1 MKKLL
6 TFFLTLVLTIVGT
19 VGAFAEE
26 DVTNQYLGNW
36 INDWTAASGSTVINP
51 AQRTN
56 SGITV
61 IEFYHSWS
69 PDAAGTTI
77 PSGAK
82 TFEISKTVTLPAGV
96 YRLEWPAFYR
106 EGNSATEVSTEKASI
121 YVDADEENVLP
132 FAGFYG
138 ASSGDDLDKAATA
151 IANGNYVNTINFTLS
166 TAGEVKFGAKGY
178 IDTYCS
184 WAVVGPAKL
193 IYVAAVESTVTRE
206 YGEVLDL
213 WQSVNTQN
221 NRWDAEFED
230 KVVNASI
237 LGKMNEADKLLVKVS
252 ETNFD
257 EASDNQNLA
266 DLAEARRLIEAAQT
280 EAAQNYEVL
289 KANKDA
295 YEEVIGLIEELQT
308 KLDDAKAEIANL
320 PDVNKDTEIAAIQ
333 AKIDGLKDRVD
344 ASNENLEMVAKK
356 EGYKEEISGI
366 SREIDALL
374 DTAKADQEKI
384 DADKAIAEKFPA
396 GDYILYNVEAKAY
409 LGGGNSWGTQASVIP
424 NAQIFTLTT
433 TVNGVYQLD
442 SHQWESDVKHFLN
455 PGLYVDAVS
464 ADWKISAGVDGN
476 YVICNDNKYLAS
488 PANGLG
494 AAVLVDDATAA
505 SAQWQLIKIND
516 YENENFDFTALIK
529 AANFSRNHYAKGYNQ
544 NGQNVLDPAGY
555 PWTIENASNY
565 NLQGGANE
573 NMCAESFHSIF
584 TLSQTIEGIPDGYYT
599 LTAQA
604 FYRQDGQDNENLPV
618 LFANDRQ
625 KAFPVKDGNEN
636 NMGDASASFSHGYYT
651 FSVEVKVTDG
661 TLTVGVKNEKNTSV
675 WAIWDN
681 FTLKYNGDDATAYDQ
696 FVKDALYEALDKVQD
711 KLDNFVE
718 EQADNMNPAIQ
729 QAVEDIQN
737 EINAERG
744 KIDNA
749 TVDDEE
755 EILGEI
761 AAISEEI
768 DNLVDKVTANQDAY
782 DELMAAYNALK
793 DKWQATYDR
802 INAKYADMVDNQ
814 EYVIKIYRGET
825 LTEEEREQIG
835 AYEKDGAYYVDA
847 FITRDDFNEILKGLN
862 KVDYKRNLDG
872 YDDENDAIERSYA
885 KGTCAENKENILAE
899 IQKDLDAI
907 DKVWNDARTKH
918 DANVLNANNTN
929 KRQIEKAYETNVAF
943 YKDAINVVNGHLKE
957 WHDADFVQAA
967 NNQLFDVYKDQED
980 AFKAAEDEYQK
991 VLEANDEFIAQDLYP
1006 QAIFHYE
1013 AFAQTLDADV
1023 EGTCEGI
1030 LATARAAAVAEN
1042 AAIYADELQKAN
1054 DLITKIANV
1063 QAVVDTYAESVKT
1076 VYTANLNSLKQE
1088 IETYINDV
1096 LKPYDNDNDDPCI
1109 KENQPTIEA
1118 AIDAFEDAIDQI
1130 AEDAEDAE
1138 EANEANETAFA
1149 DIKGQIETVLRKLAD
1164 DRAIIVANNDEDE
1177 EPKAATAEKLEDDLM
1192 ELLSE
1197 AEASK
1202 AAGTSVADKDDQLA
1216 ELADLSDAV
1225 DVYFNNALLEVIE
1238 DKANAAAVYLAEVVQ
1253 VISGYA
1259 DPVKEKYLP
1268 EAEKIA
1274 KEIVDLVAAA
1284 GEDENLA
1291 ETYQT
1296 YFDKIGTKVGEV
1308 KALRLTAEP
1317 SIAIA
1322 SYEGGTTNMT
1332 EGNNA
1337 ETLGLDPDYWTV
1349 TATVC
1354 EQNDLYPGLNQNGEI
1369 RLYGSETGKAPNTL
1383 TIAIAEGVTGRKI
1396 TGVSFDLTPNYPT
1409 PTILVDGE
1417 EVEADDEGFYAV
1429 NDASFTIT
1437 NTAGKGKQVRIKSI
1451 NIYYGPAAV
1460 NPVIDP
1466 EDPEAQTI
1474 YQEIEALKQA
1484 AAAAQANEEAYAEI
1498 IAAIEGTEE
1507 TETTPATKGV
1517 QDELDEAKE
1526 AIESSIVGEEFA
1538 ERIAE
1543 LEEQLN
1549 DLKEQAEE
1557 AYNNGEADDKKA
1569 EILRELEEISN
1580 DIADLLDRLAAAESV
1595 AYRETL
1601 AADFDEL
1608 KTYWNVSYAAADDED
1623 LDELDRI
1630 YNEILG
1636 AYHETIEADLVI
1648 SKEVFDATE
1657 AKIEEL
1663 TLAIQKATDL
1673 EGYLADNFVPGD
1685 PDGDG
1690 KVTVN
1695 DVTTIIDIILSDD
1708 FDNLT
1713 VEEFYT
1719 ADTNGDGVI
1728 NILDITTAINI
1739 ILETVPEGNEAKTRA
1754 ANNDYLV
1761 ADGAELSLI
1770 NALSYTTFQMDITV
1784 ANGATLNN
1792 VELSDRAGDFQVM
1805 FSQISDNTY
1814 RVVVVSLQNRT
1825 IMGNNGLLLNLDIT
1839 GDQTAEYSNVLFSDV
1854 NSRGY
1859 ELPIISDATAI
1870 AAIQANVDAD
1880 CQIYTLGGAQ
1890 INSLQ
1895 KGVNIVKYA
1904 DGSTKKLFVK

>member
-1 MKKLL
+1 MNKILRSA
-6 TFFLTLVLTIVGT
+6 LVSAMVLFTSVAAFAQAVNDKIVFGDKVYQVISENLIANPGFDDGFIGWTGANDFSTQITSAGFEIQSEEGHGNYLVGT
-19 VGAFAEE
+19 
-26 DVTNQYLGNW
+26 
-36 INDWTAASGSTVINP
+36 
-51 AQRTN
+51 TN
-56 SGITV
+56 SGGGDAKSLGTAWA
-61 IEFYHSWS
+61 IEANKTYYYAFDVKSLRNES
-69 PDAAGTTI
+69 GTAEYLKSSLGNTKGDEASVLGM
-77 PSGAK
+77 PKVTPGEWT
-82 TFEISKTVTLPAGV
+82 TFEQVFT
-96 YRLEWPAFYR
+96 
-106 EGNSATEVSTEKASI
+106 NSE
-121 YVDADEENVLP
+121 P
-132 FAGFYG
+132 FAF
-138 ASSGDDLDKAATA
+138 AQ
-151 IANGNYVNTINFTLS
+151 
-166 TAGEVKFGAKGY
+166 VKFRWLAGNFGF
-178 IDTYCS
+178 DNF
-184 WAVVGPAKL
+184 KL
-193 IYVAAVESTVTRE
+193 YEIEEYVSPVADQYAEILT
-206 YGEVLDL
+206 L

-266 DLAEARRLIEAAQT
+266 DLAEARRLIGAAQT

-295 YEEVIGLIEELQT
+295 YEEVVGLIEELQT
-308 KLDDAKAEIANL
+308 KLDEAKAEIANL

-396 GDYILYNVEAKAY
+396 GDYILYNVGAKAY

-424 NAQIFTLTT
+424 NAQMFTLTT
-433 TVNGVYQLD
+433 TVNGVYQLN

-494 AAVLVDDATAA
+494 AAALVDDATAA

-573 NMCAESFHSIF
+573 NMCAESYHSIF

-625 KAFPVKDGNEN
+625 KAFPVKDGTEN
-636 NMGDASASFSHGYYT
+636 NMEDASASFSSGYYT

-681 FTLKYNGDDATAYDQ
+681 FTLKYKGDDATAYNQ

-737 EINAERG
+737 EINTERG

-802 INAKYADMVDNQ
+802 INAKYAGMVDNQ

-847 FITRDDFNEILKGLN
+847 FITRDDFNAILKGLN
-862 KVDYKRNLDG
+862 KVDYVRNLDG

-907 DKVWNDARTKH
+907 DAVWNNARTKH

-929 KRQIEKAYETNVAF
+929 KRQIEKAYETNVAY

-957 WHDADFVQAA
+957 WHDAEFVQAA
-967 NNQLFDVYKDQED
+967 NNALFDVYKAQED
-980 AFKAAEDEYQK
+980 AYKAANDEYTK
-991 VLEANDEFIAQDLYP
+991 VLEDNDEFIAQDLYP
-1006 QAIFHYE
+1006 KAIFHYE
-1013 AFAQTLDADV
+1013 DFAQTLDADV

-1042 AAIYADELQKAN
+1042 AAIYVDELQKAN

-1063 QAVVDTYAESVKT
+1063 QAVVDTYAESVKND
-1076 VYTANLNSLKQE
+1076 YTANLNSLKQE

-1109 KENQPTIEA
+1109 KEDQPTIEA
-1118 AIDAFEDAIDQI
+1118 AIDAFDDAIDQI

-1149 DIKGQIETVLRKLAD
+1149 DIKGQIETVLNKLAD
-1164 DRAIIVANNDEDE
+1164 DREIIQANNEEEE
-1177 EPKAATAEKLEDDLM
+1177 EPRAATAEKLEIDLM

-1197 AEASK
+1197 AEASYD
-1202 AAGTSVADKDDQLA
+1202 AGTSVADKDDQLA

-1225 DVYFNNALLEVIE
+1225 DVYFNNALLDVVNA
-1238 DKANAAAVYLAEVVQ
+1238 KADAAAAYLAQVVET
-1253 VISGYA
+1253 IKTYA
-1259 DPVKEKYLP
+1259 DAVKAIYLP
-1268 EAEKIA
+1268 KAEAIA
-1274 KEIVDLVAAA
+1274 TEIAALKEAAKA
-1284 GEDENLA
+1284 DWEDGELA
-1291 ETYQT
+1291 ETYEDYINQ
-1296 YFDKIGTKVGEV
+1296 IGVRLDEV
-1308 KALRLTAEP
+1308 KGLRVAANTVNIE
-1317 SIAIA
+1317 IAA
-1322 SYEGGTTNMT
+1322 GTNAWTDYEI
-1332 EGNNA
+1332 
-1337 ETLGLDPDYWTV
+1337 
-1349 TATVC
+1349 
-1354 EQNDLYPGLNQNGEI
+1354 NG
-1369 RLYGSETGKAPNTL
+1369 SVAGKAGSAKNPGTLVITVPAKTKSITFNAVAWKGEAGEL
-1383 TIAIAEGVTGRKI
+1383 TISAGETVVATGIA
-1396 TGVSFDLTPNYPT
+1396 
-1409 PTILVDGE
+1409 VDANENVAGQ
-1417 EVEADDEGFYAV
+1417 DK
-1429 NDASFTIT
+1429 SFTLEGDFEKSVVFE
-1437 NTAGKGKQVRIKSI
+1437 TAFAEATELTFSYSNKRFLIWDVVATL
-1451 NIYYGPAAV
+1451 AAV

-1466 EDPEAQTI
+1466 EAQTI
-1474 YQEIEALKQA
+1474 YQKIEELKQA

-1543 LEEQLN
+1543 LEQQLN

-1569 EILRELEEISN
+1569 EILRELEEISEA
-1580 DIADLLDRLAAAESV
+1580 IEELLEELAGAESA

-1636 AYHETIEADLVI
+1636 AYHETIEAADFVI

>member
-1 MKKLL
+1 MNKILRSA
-6 TFFLTLVLTIVGT
+6 LVSAMVLFTSVAAFAQAVNDKIVFGDKVYQVISENLIANPGFDDGFTGWTGANDFSTQITSAGFEIQSEEGHGNYLVGT
-19 VGAFAEE
+19 
-26 DVTNQYLGNW
+26 
-36 INDWTAASGSTVINP
+36 
-51 AQRTN
+51 TN
-56 SGITV
+56 SGGGDAKSLGTAWA
-61 IEFYHSWS
+61 IEANKTYYYAFDVKSLRNES
-69 PDAAGTTI
+69 GTAEYLKSSLGNTKGDEASVLGM
-77 PSGAK
+77 PKVTPGEWT
-82 TFEISKTVTLPAGV
+82 TFEQVFTNSES
-96 YRLEWPAFYR
+96 YAF
-106 EGNSATEVSTEKASI
+106 AQ
-121 YVDADEENVLP
+121 
-132 FAGFYG
+132 
-138 ASSGDDLDKAATA
+138 
-151 IANGNYVNTINFTLS
+151 
-166 TAGEVKFGAKGY
+166 VKFRWLAGNFGF
-178 IDTYCS
+178 DNF
-184 WAVVGPAKL
+184 KL
-193 IYVAAVESTVTRE
+193 YEIEEYVSPVADQYAEILT
-206 YGEVLDL
+206 L

-221 NRWDAEFED
+221 YRWDAEFED

-237 LGKMNEADKLLVKVS
+237 LGKMNEADKLLVKVA
-252 ETNFD
+252 ETNFA
-257 EASDNQNLA
+257 EASDNQNQA
-266 DLAEARRLIEAAQT
+266 DLATARRLIEAAQT

-295 YEEVIGLIEELQT
+295 YEEVVGLIEELQT

-333 AKIDGLKDRVD
+333 TKIDDLKGRVET
-344 ASNENLEMVAKK
+344 SNENLEMVDKK

-384 DADKAIAEKFPA
+384 NADKEIAQKFPA

-433 TVNGVYQLD
+433 TANGVYQLD
-442 SHQWESDVKHFLN
+442 SHQWNTVENHFLN

-494 AAVLVDDATAA
+494 AVVLVDDATAA

-529 AANFSRNHYAKGYNQ
+529 AANFSRNHYAQNYNHH
-544 NGQNVLDPAGY
+544 GQNVLDPAGY

-565 NLQGGANE
+565 NLEGGANE
-573 NMCAESFHSIF
+573 NMCAESYHSIF

-802 INAKYADMVDNQ
+802 INAKYAGMVDNQ

-943 YKDAINVVNGHLKE
+943 YKDAISVVNGHLKE

-980 AFKAAEDEYQK
+980 AFKAANDEYTK
-991 VLEANDEFIAQDLYP
+991 VLEDNDEFIAQDLYP
-1006 QAIFHYE
+1006 KAIFHYE

-1042 AAIYADELQKAN
+1042 AVIYAAELQKAN

-1088 IETYINDV
+1088 IETYINET
-1096 LKPYDNDNDDPCI
+1096 LAPYDNDNDDPCI
-1109 KENQPTIEA
+1109 KEDQPTIEA
-1118 AIDAFEDAIDQI
+1118 AIDAFDDAIDQI

-1149 DIKGQIETVLRKLAD
+1149 DIKGQIENVLRKLAD

-1177 EPKAATAEKLEDDLM
+1177 EPKAATAEQLEDDLM

-1238 DKANAAAVYLAEVVQ
+1238 DKANAAAIYLAEVVQ

-1317 SIAIA
+1317 SIATA
-1322 SYEGGTTNMT
+1322 KYEGTTTENMVA
-1332 EGNNA
+1332 GNNA
-1337 ETLGLDPDYWTV
+1337 ETIGLDSDDWTV
-1349 TATVC
+1349 TATARGT
-1354 EQNDLYPGLNQNGEI
+1354 LYPGLNKDGSI
-1369 RLYGSETGKAPNTL
+1369 RLYPTNSQGDANVL
-1383 TIAIAEGVTGRKI
+1383 TIAIADGITGRQIKGVT
-1396 TGVSFDLTPNYPT
+1396 FALTSGSVDPT
-1409 PTILVDGE
+1409 VLVDGE
-1417 EVEADDEGFYAV
+1417 EIEPDEDGFYAV
-1429 NDASFTIT
+1429 NAGSFDITISAT
-1437 NTAGKGKQVRIKSI
+1437 SGQVQMTAI

-1526 AIESSIVGEEFA
+1526 AIESSIVGEKFA

-1543 LEEQLN
+1543 LEQQLN

-1569 EILRELEEISN
+1569 EILRELEEISGAI
-1580 DIADLLDRLAAAESV
+1580 DELLGQLEAAEGN

-1608 KTYWNVSYAAADDED
+1608 KTYWNVSYAATDDEAT
-1623 LDELDRI
+1623 LAELDRI

-1685 PDGDG
+1685 ADGDG

-1719 ADTNGDGVI
+1719 ADTNGDGAI
-1728 NILDITTAINI
+1728 NILDITTAIDI
-1739 ILETVPEGNEAKTRA
+1739 ILGTIPEGNEAKTRA

-1814 RVVVVSLQNRT
+1814 RVVVVSLEKHT

>member
-1 MKKLL
+1 MVMLAY
-6 TFFLTLVLTIVGT
+6 TFS
-19 VGAFAEE
+19 AFAEVSAEVAALQPGDDASFLGSTDKEAWTCLQGNGPNYYLATGATETYSTSANTAGKVMYQTISGLKKGTYELKFFATANTAWIGAQTGADIAQVYCNDQTYDIEVIGQTGCDPSQYERTFMATVE
-26 DVTNQYLGNW
+26 DGGSIEFGLQNIATGGNW
-36 INDWTAASGSTVINP
+36 YVAKFVSLTYIGNINP
-51 AQRTN
+51 ARA
-56 SGITV
+56 
-61 IEFYHSWS
+61 EEY
-69 PDAAGTTI
+69 
-77 PSGAK
+77 
-82 TFEISKTVTLPAGV
+82 
-96 YRLEWPAFYR
+96 
-106 EGNSATEVSTEKASI
+106 
-121 YVDADEENVLP
+121 ADVL
-132 FAGFYG
+132 
-138 ASSGDDLDKAATA
+138 
-151 IANGNYVNTINFTLS
+151 NY
-166 TAGEVKFGAKGY
+166 
-178 IDTYCS
+178 
-184 WAVVGPAKL
+184 
-193 IYVAAVESTVTRE
+193 
-206 YGEVLDL
+206 
-213 WQSVNTQN
+213 WQSVNTQI
-221 NRWDAEFED
+221 NRWEREFRGVLNDDAF
-230 KVVNASI
+230 N
-237 LGKMNEADKLLVKVS
+237 KMNEADILLVKVF

-257 EASDNQNLA
+257 MDSDNQNGL
-266 DLAEARRLIEAAQT
+266 DLAEARRLIEAVQT
-280 EAAQNYEVL
+280 AAAERYEAL

-308 KLDDAKAEIANL
+308 KLDEAKAEIAAL

-344 ASNENLEMVAKK
+344 ASNENLEMVDKK

-433 TVNGVYQLD
+433 TVNGVYQLN
-442 SHQWESDVKHFLN
+442 SHQWASDVKHFLN

-494 AAVLVDDATAA
+494 AVVLVDDATAA

-529 AANFSRNHYAKGYNQ
+529 AANFSRNHYAQNYNHH
-544 NGQNVLDPAGY
+544 GQNVLDPAGY

-565 NLQGGANE
+565 NLEGGANE
-573 NMCAESFHSIF
+573 NMCAESYHSIF

-636 NMGDASASFSHGYYT
+636 NMGDASASFSRGNYT

-681 FTLKYNGDDATAYDQ
+681 FTLKYNGDDATAYNQ

-718 EQADNMNPAIQ
+718 EQADDMNPAIQ

-737 EINAERG
+737 DINTERG

-802 INAKYADMVDNQ
+802 INAKYAGKVLN
-814 EYVIKIYRGET
+814 EAYVIPIYRSEDF
-825 LTEEEREQIG
+825 TEEDARALEAQFLLKEGQIKKG
-835 AYEKDGAYYVDA
+835 DDGKWYVHAY
-847 FITRDDFNEILKGLN
+847 ITREDYNEILESIN
-862 KVDYKRNLDG
+862 RIDYADNLDG
-872 YDDENDAIERSYA
+872 YNFGQNKGKDAIEKSYA
-885 KGTCAENKENILAE
+885 NGTAADNKEYILSQ
-899 IQKDLDAI
+899 IQADSEAI
-907 DKVWNDARTKH
+907 DAAWNDASEKH
-918 DANVLNANNTN
+918 GKNV
-929 KRQIEKAYETNVAF
+929 EKANAINMNQVQKAYDTNVAF

-957 WHDADFVQAA
+957 LHTPDQAPDIIQDANNALFNIYKAQETALKAA
-967 NNQLFDVYKDQED
+967 NDKYT
-980 AFKAAEDEYQK
+980 K
-991 VLEANDEFIAQDLYP
+991 VLGENEEYIAQDLYP
-1006 QAIFHYE
+1006 KAIFHYE
-1013 AFAQTLDADV
+1013 EFAQTLDQDV
-1023 EGTCEGI
+1023 EANCKFI
-1030 LATARAAAVAEN
+1030 LAIVRAAAIAEN
-1042 AAIYADELQKAN
+1042 NGVYNEYVEKAN
-1054 DLITKIANV
+1054 ALLTKIAEA
-1063 QAVVDTYAESVKT
+1063 QAVVDTYAKDVKA
-1076 VYTANLNSLKQE
+1076 VYTATLNAQKQE
-1088 IETYINDV
+1088 IETYINET
-1096 LKPYDNDNDDPCI
+1096 LKPYYNADEGCVMDEEGNITENPEAPCI
-1109 KENQPTIEA
+1109 KEDQPTIDL
-1118 AIDAFEDAIDQI
+1118 AIETFDDAIDQI
-1130 AEDAEDAE
+1130 AKDAKDAEDAYQ
-1138 EANEANETAFA
+1138 ANETAYA
-1149 DIKGQIETVLRKLAD
+1149 DIKAQIGDVLAKLDADRKV
-1164 DRAIIVANNDEDE
+1164 IQANNDEEE
-1177 EPKAATAEKLEDDLM
+1177 EPRAAVAEKLEYDLM

-1197 AEASK
+1197 VGASYE
-1202 AAGTSVADKDDQLA
+1202 AGTSVADKDDQLA
-1216 ELADLSDAV
+1216 ELAYLSDAV
-1225 DVYFNNALLEVIE
+1225 DVYFNNALLDVVNA
-1238 DKANAAAVYLAEVVQ
+1238 KANAAAAYLAQVVE
-1253 VISGYA
+1253 IINGYA
-1259 DPVKEKYLP
+1259 DAVKAIYLP
-1268 EAEKIA
+1268 KAEAIA
-1274 KEIVDLVAAA
+1274 TEIAALKEAAKA
-1284 GEDENLA
+1284 DWEDGELA
-1291 ETYQT
+1291 ETYEDYINQ
-1296 YFDKIGTKVGEV
+1296 IGVRLDEV
-1308 KALRLTAEP
+1308 KGLRVAANTVNIEIAAGTNAWTDYEINGSVAGKAGSAKNPGTLVITVPAKTKSITFNAVAWKGEAGELTISAGETVVATGIAVDANENVAGQDKSFTLEGDFEKSVVFETAFAE
-1317 SIAIA
+1317 ATELTF
-1322 SYEGGTTNMT
+1322 SYSNKRFLIWDVV
-1332 EGNNA
+1332 A
-1337 ETLGLDPDYWTV
+1337 TLAAVTPVDPD
-1349 TATVC
+1349 
-1354 EQNDLYPGLNQNGEI
+1354 
-1369 RLYGSETGKAPNTL
+1369 
-1383 TIAIAEGVTGRKI
+1383 
-1396 TGVSFDLTPNYPT
+1396 
-1409 PTILVDGE
+1409 
-1417 EVEADDEGFYAV
+1417 
-1429 NDASFTIT
+1429 
-1437 NTAGKGKQVRIKSI
+1437 
-1451 NIYYGPAAV
+1451 
-1460 NPVIDP
+1460 
-1466 EDPEAQTI
+1466 DPEAQTI
-1474 YQEIEALKQA
+1474 YQKIEELKQA

-1526 AIESSIVGEEFA
+1526 AIESSIVGEKFA

-1543 LEEQLN
+1543 LEQQLN

-1569 EILRELEEISN
+1569 EILRELEEISGAI
-1580 DIADLLDRLAAAESV
+1580 DVLLGQLETAEGN

-1608 KTYWNVSYAAADDED
+1608 KTYWNVSYAATDDEAT
-1623 LDELDRI
+1623 LAELDRI
-1630 YNEILG
+1630 YNEIFG

-1648 SKEVFDATE
+1648 SKEIFDATE

-1673 EGYLADNFVPGD
+1673 EQYLADNFVPGD
-1685 PDGDG
+1685 ADGDG

-1708 FDNLT
+1708 FDNLS

-1719 ADTNGDGVI
+1719 ADTNGDGAI
-1728 NILDITTAINI
+1728 NILDITTAIDI
-1739 ILETVPEGNEAKTRA
+1739 ILGTIPEGNEAKTRA

-1814 RVVVVSLQNRT
+1814 RVVVVSLEKHT